1 MLFANTYVIIAGAVV
16 VILAG
21 LIFFYVFADMILAF
35 I

>member
-21 LIFFYVFADMILAF
+21 LILIYVFVS
-35 I
+35 